1 MKPTILEVQ
10 AMLDKHFLQPQFCIN
25 YSTNREN
32 SSFLLPISLVT
43 RNTYGVAPSELIKVQ
58 RALADL
64 NLRISIAPPLAGL
77 RSNIQLY
84 LWQL

>member
-10 AMLDKHFLQPQFCIN
+10 AMLDKDHLQKQFCIN
-25 YSTNREN
+25 YSTTREN
-32 SSFLLPISLVT
+32 NSFLLPISLVT

-58 RALADL
+58 RALAAL

>member
-32 SSFLLPISLVT
+32 SSLLETLL
-43 RNTYGVAPSELIKVQ
+43 ELRHQ
-58 RALADL
+58 
-64 NLRISIAPPLAGL
+64 N
-77 RSNIQLY
+77 
-84 LWQL
+84 